1 MSLKEFETKIE
12 EIKKHY
18 LDIKNVI
25 NTNLQREVI
34 KHLIAPFTD
43 LIKDYNPIEHEIKY
57 EYPLSKANFH
67 GGCPK
72 CIDIAI
78 IDKKTENAIILI
90 EAKRL
95 KHGNQ
100 KNKLSYPHN
109 RLNMLSKYFNFCDP
123 KPLFIIVSN
132 GEDYWFYSDFKKSH
146 TLDTDPFYKFNLAN
160 YNYKDAKKLYNI
172 VTCLDKK
179 QLKERFK
186 ELPHFNKLR
195 KVRKEM
201 GLTAKD
207 LAKKLNVS
215 EQRVTSIER
224 GEHIPQIDTATN
236 LANALCC
243 TILDLFPPKN
253 YLKKE

>member
-1 MSLKEFETKIE
+1 MSLKEFATKIE

-18 LDIKNVI
+18 LDIKDVI
-25 NTNLQREVI
+25 NTNLQSEVI
-34 KHLIAPFTD
+34 KHLITPFVN
-43 LIKDYNPIEHEIKY
+43 LIRDYNPFRSETTY
-57 EYPLSKANFH
+57 EYPLGKANFH
-67 GGCPK
+67 GGFSK

-78 IDKKTENAIILI
+78 LDKKTEKAIILI

-95 KHGNQ
+95 RHGNQ

-123 KPLFIIVSN
+123 KPIYMVISN
-132 GEDYWFYSDFKKSH
+132 GEDYWFFADFKKSY
-146 TLDTDPFYKFNLAN
+146 TLDTDPFYKFNLVN
-160 YNYKDAKKLYNI
+160 YNYKDVKKLYNI

-179 QLKERFK
+179 QLKECFK
-186 ELPHFNKLR
+186 ELPYSNKLR
-195 KVRKEM
+195 KVRREM

-215 EQRVTSIER
+215 EQRITSIER

-253 YLKKE
+253 YLLKE

>member
-1 MSLKEFETKIE
+1 MNLNKFKDEIE
-12 EIKKHY
+12 KFKNYYLRVKDEI
-18 LDIKNVI
+18 
-25 NTNLQREVI
+25 NLNLEKEVI
-34 KHLIAPFTD
+34 KNLILPFINIID
-43 LIKDYNPIEHEIKY
+43 HCNPFEYQIKY
-57 EYPLSKANFH
+57 EYPLGKANFH

-72 CIDIAI
+72 AIDIAI
-78 IDKKTENAIILI
+78 IDKKSEKAIILI

-123 KPLFIIVSN
+123 KPIYMVISN

-179 QLKERFK
+179 QLKEHFK